1 MKTQT
6 FSSTKQEATQKKKKK
21 KKKPTEKWENYKITS
36 VAIVELVVEIVD
48 FFVHIDGF
56 LRPLDGL
63 NSLIAPRFQVNYRS
77 AIGHR
82 YDP

>member
-6 FSSTKQEATQKKKKK
+6 FLSTKQEATQ
-21 KKKPTEKWENYKITS
+21 KKPTEKWENYKITS

-48 FFVHIDGF
+48 FFIHIDGF